1 MIRIVIA
8 DDHALVRE
16 GLRRILEEPLDLTV
30 IGEAADGQ
38 AAIELVRRLHPDILV
53 LDLSMPVKDGLDVVK
68 ELTALRVPTKILI
81 LTIYNEEHYAL
92 RTLRAG
98 AHGFIY
104 KGAST
109 EELLN
114 AIRAV
119 AQGIRYLPPE
129 LERAFAERYV
139 QPEVQES
146 PADKL
151 SDREFQVLCLIASGY
166 TNREIAEKLHISVKT
181 VDSHRR
187 NILKKLNL
195 RNNADLTR
203 FALKY
208 GLITE

>member
-16 GLRRILEEPLDLTV
+16 GLRRILNEPLDMEV

-38 AAIELVRRLHPDILV
+38 AAIDLVRRLHPDVLV

-68 ELTALRVPTKILI
+68 ELAALRVFTRILI
-81 LTIYNEEHYAL
+81 LTIHNEEHYAL

-104 KGAST
+104 KGTST

-146 PADKL
+146 LTERL

-187 NILKKLNL
+187 NVLKKLHL

-203 FALKY
+203 FALKH
-208 GLITE
+208 GLISE